1 MSKRQEQQKLAKWR
15 WYRNKAISLLC
26 EDSGLR
32 PSQVVRLRYCELY
45 QDGKPVGLLRL
56 RPEIGHIS
64 GKKDNL
70 VRLSKKLQRNLAQMY
85 SEPLLFESRGF
96 SIPVITDRP
105 IARALTHQHVSRI
118 VRQSHNDR
126 VCQTQFGAA
135 MENMIEDG
143 DPIIN
148 EALNA

>member
-1 MSKRQEQQKLAKWR
+1 MSKKQEQQKLSQWR
-15 WYRNKAISLLC
+15 WYRNEVISLLC
-26 EDSGLR
+26 EAGLK
-32 PSQVVRLRYCELY
+32 PSQIVRLRYCELY
-45 QDGKPVGLLRL
+45 EDGKPVGLLRL

-118 VRQSHNDR
+118 VRKSHNNR
-126 VCQTQFGAA
+126 VCQTQLGAA
-135 MENMIEDG
+135 FEQMIENE